1 MKGIV
6 LLVLFF
12 LAGCIDYFSNSSSP
26 MAIIESGKTIECSYK
41 IKFENV
47 SESISISSE
56 TDLKISIAKNKVM
69 VETTVLFIPVKVI
82 EDYKGDYTEFTYEY
96 FGQKSY
102 KNESI
107 EKSVYLKLITEINSK
122 KKVED
127 LDPLSQIRSFSND
140 SSLQNIEIL
149 DKRCY
154 VKSQN

>member
-6 LLVLFF
+6 LLALFF
-12 LAGCIDYFSNSSSP
+12 LSGCIDYFSNSSSP

-41 IKFENV
+41 IKKLEN
-47 SESISISSE
+47 SDESISSE
-56 TDLKISIAKNKVM
+56 RYFKISIAKNKVIAD
-69 VETTVLFIPVKVI
+69 TDVLFIPVKVT
-82 EDYKGDYTEFTYEY
+82 EDYKGDYVEFTYEY

-107 EKSVYLKLITEINSK
+107 EKSIYLKLITEINST

-127 LDPLSQIRSFSND
+127 LDPLSYIRNLTND

-154 VKSQN
+154 VK

>member
-1 MKGIV
+1 MKA
-6 LLVLFF
+6 LLLLLFF

-41 IKFENV
+41 IKIENV
-47 SESISISSE
+47 SESISSE

-69 VETTVLFIPVKVI
+69 IETTILFIPIKVI
-82 EDYKGDYTEFTYEY
+82 EDYKGNYTEITYEY
-96 FGQKSY
+96 FGQKLS
-102 KNESI
+102 KKEPV

-127 LDPLSQIRSFSND
+127 LDPLSYIG
-140 SSLQNIEIL
+140 SSLNETSSLENIKIL

-154 VKSQN
+154 VK

>member
-1 MKGIV
+1 MKAL

-12 LAGCIDYFSNSSSP
+12 LSGCIDYFSKSSSP
-26 MAIIESGKTIECSYK
+26 MEIIESGKTIECSYK
-41 IKFENV
+41 IKKLEN
-47 SESISISSE
+47 SDESISSE
-56 TDLKISIAKNKVM
+56 RYFKISIAKNKVIAD
-69 VETTVLFIPVKVI
+69 TNVLFIPVKVI

>member
-6 LLVLFF
+6 LLALFF

-26 MAIIESGKTIECSYK
+26 MSIIESGKTIECSYK
-41 IKFENV
+41 IKIENI
-47 SESISISSE
+47 SESISSE

-69 VETTVLFIPVKVI
+69 IETTVLFIPVKII

-96 FGQKSY
+96 LGQKSST
-102 KNESI
+102 KEPV
-107 EKSVYLKLITEINSK
+107 EKSVYLTLITEINSK

-127 LDPLSQIRSFSND
+127 LDPLSSMRSFVND
-140 SSLQNIEIL
+140 SSLENVEIL

-154 VKSQN
+154 VK

>member
-1 MKGIV
+1 MKA
-6 LLVLFF
+6 LLLALFF
-12 LAGCIDYFSNSSSP
+12 LSGCIDYFSNSSSP

-41 IKFENV
+41 IKKLEN
-47 SESISISSE
+47 SDESISSE
-56 TDLKISIAKNKVM
+56 KYFKISIAKNKVIAD
-69 VETTVLFIPVKVI
+69 TNVLFIPVKVI

-96 FGQKSY
+96 FGQKSSRT
-102 KNESI
+102 EPV
-107 EKSVYLKLITEINSK
+107 EKSVYLKLITEINST

>member
-6 LLVLFF
+6 LLALFF
-12 LAGCIDYFSNSSSP
+12 LSGCIEYFSNSSSP

-41 IKFENV
+41 IKIENV
-47 SESISISSE
+47 SESVSSE

-69 VETTVLFIPVKVI
+69 IETTILFIPIKVI

-96 FGQKSY
+96 LGQKSST
-102 KNESI
+102 KESV

-127 LDPLSQIRSFSND
+127 LDPLSSMRSLVND
-140 SSLQNIEIL
+140 SSLENVEVL

-154 VKSQN
+154 VK